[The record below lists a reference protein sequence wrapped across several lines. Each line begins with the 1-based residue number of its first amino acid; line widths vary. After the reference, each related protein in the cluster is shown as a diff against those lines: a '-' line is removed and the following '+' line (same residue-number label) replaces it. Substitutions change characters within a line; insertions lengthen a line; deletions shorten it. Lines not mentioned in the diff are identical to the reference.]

1 MFDKMDL
8 SLIDSMERAILS
20 TILFD
25 NNSIVEVKE
34 NIFSNHKFKNI
45 FSVMQEL
52 HKNSFPLNEETI
64 LAKLDN
70 SYEQTLINIL
80 TTNPLTNIES
90 IYNNLVENNYK
101 IFLQNQ
107 LKKIASSESNSVEK
121 INELEALIQ
130 RSKDFKRQEIFNF
143 VDFSSIQ
150 EKTPKFLLEDILPI
164 QENEIN
170 IISAAG
176 GSGKSYLSLF
186 IALQYISNYKE
197 NRAFL
202 WLSED
207 EIGVSKKRASSL
219 CKVHHNLTINS
230 RIIVIGKETQVFH
243 FVDKNLNVNSKFELM
258 KQQLKDFS
266 LIVIDPLIAFFGA
279 DENSNADARFFMS
292 LLNKWCV
299 DENKTI
305 ILIHHH
311 SKSNGTSKS
320 SARGASAFIDACR
333 MHYII
338 EKVENDSRSRKV
350 IIDKTNHFS
359 NDKKDYIIKL
369 FDVKVEVVTYHE
381 KKQENKAEE
390 NKKYTM
396 PLLGN
401 FDESEVDEL

>member
-34 NIFSNHKFKNI
+34 NIFSNHKYKNI

-243 FVDKNLNVNSKFELM
+243 FVDKKLNVNSKFELM
-258 KQQLKDFS
+258 KQ
-266 LIVIDPLIAFFGA
+266 
-279 DENSNADARFFMS
+279 
-292 LLNKWCV
+292 
-299 DENKTI
+299 
-305 ILIHHH
+305 
-311 SKSNGTSKS
+311 
-320 SARGASAFIDACR
+320 
-333 MHYII
+333 
-338 EKVENDSRSRKV
+338 
-350 IIDKTNHFS
+350 
-359 NDKKDYIIKL
+359 
-369 FDVKVEVVTYHE
+369 
-381 KKQENKAEE
+381 
-390 NKKYTM
+390 
-396 PLLGN
+396 
-401 FDESEVDEL
+401 

>member
-34 NIFSNHKFKNI
+34 NIFSNHKYKNI

-170 IISAAG
+170 IISAA
-176 GSGKSYLSLF
+176 
-186 IALQYISNYKE
+186 
-197 NRAFL
+197 
-202 WLSED
+202 
-207 EIGVSKKRASSL
+207 
-219 CKVHHNLTINS
+219 
-230 RIIVIGKETQVFH
+230 
-243 FVDKNLNVNSKFELM
+243 
-258 KQQLKDFS
+258 
-266 LIVIDPLIAFFGA
+266 
-279 DENSNADARFFMS
+279 
-292 LLNKWCV
+292 
-299 DENKTI
+299 
-305 ILIHHH
+305 
-311 SKSNGTSKS
+311 
-320 SARGASAFIDACR
+320 
-333 MHYII
+333 
-338 EKVENDSRSRKV
+338 
-350 IIDKTNHFS
+350 
-359 NDKKDYIIKL
+359 
-369 FDVKVEVVTYHE
+369 
-381 KKQENKAEE
+381 
-390 NKKYTM
+390 
-396 PLLGN
+396 
-401 FDESEVDEL
+401 

>member
-34 NIFSNHKFKNI
+34 NIFSNHKYKNI

-107 LKKIASSESNSVEK
+107 LKKIASSETNSVEK

-219 CKVHHNLTINS
+219 
-230 RIIVIGKETQVFH
+230 
-243 FVDKNLNVNSKFELM
+243 
-258 KQQLKDFS
+258 
-266 LIVIDPLIAFFGA
+266 
-279 DENSNADARFFMS
+279 
-292 LLNKWCV
+292 
-299 DENKTI
+299 
-305 ILIHHH
+305 
-311 SKSNGTSKS
+311 
-320 SARGASAFIDACR
+320 
-333 MHYII
+333 
-338 EKVENDSRSRKV
+338 
-350 IIDKTNHFS
+350 
-359 NDKKDYIIKL
+359 
-369 FDVKVEVVTYHE
+369 
-381 KKQENKAEE
+381 
-390 NKKYTM
+390 
-396 PLLGN
+396 
-401 FDESEVDEL
+401 